1 MKATLFALFVALLMV
16 GCGEQNQSVGSD
28 GEVEDKPFLPSLP
41 SFNLNESE
49 FERTKRLAEG
59 GDKVAQ
65 GYLGWM
71 YDKGEGVPEDK
82 KEAVKWYTK
91 AAEQGDADAQH
102 NLGNMYYHG
111 KVDEDGYRNYREA
124 FKWYTKAAEQGVAED
139 QFFLGEM
146 YGGGFGVAQDTKEAV
161 KWYTKAAEQGHAEAQ
176 WQLGLYYHMIV
187 RQSMRD
193 NVTAYAWIAVAKE
206 NANIDQVNHFSLT
219 GVTVQQR
226 VEGSLSMVAQ
236 ELNKEQ
242 IKEAKKLAIEIQK
255 RIEANQQ
262 D

>member
-1 MKATLFALFVALLMV
+1 MKATLFALFVGLLMV
-16 GCGEQNQSVGSD
+16 GCGE
-28 GEVEDKPFLPSLP
+28 P
-41 SFNLNESE
+41 ESE

-71 YDKGEGVPEDK
+71 YDTGEGVPEDK
-82 KEAVKWYTK
+82 KGAVKWYTK

-102 NLGNMYYHG
+102 NLGTMYANG
-111 KVDEDGYRNYREA
+111 EVDEDGYRNYRQA
-124 FKWYTKAAEQGVAED
+124 FIWFRKAAEQGLAED
-139 QFFLGEM
+139 QFNLGEM
-146 YGGGFGVAQDTKEAV
+146 YGEGKGVPRDTKEAV

-176 WQLGLYYHMIV
+176 WQLGLYYHIEV
-187 RQSMRD
+187 PQSMRD

-206 NANIDQVNHFSLT
+206 NANIGQVKQGFSAT
-219 GVTVQQR
+219 RVSVQQR
-226 VEGSLSMVAQ
+226 VEGTLFMVAQ

-255 RIEANQQ
+255 RIEANQS
-262 D
+262 